1 LDEDSIPKQFN
12 ELEDRV
18 EQLVQTCHGL
28 KHAKLELEAKIRE
41 LEEGLRTKDATQQSY
56 MEEKSIIRSRI
67 DNVLGRLDE
76 VLDST

>member
-1 LDEDSIPKQFN
+1 MDEDSIPKQFKK
-12 ELEDRV
+12 LEDRV
-18 EQLVQTCHGL
+18 EQLVQTCHDL
-28 KHAKLELEAKIRE
+28 QHARLGLEAKIRE

>member
-1 LDEDSIPKQFN
+1 MDEDSIPKQFKQ
-12 ELEDRV
+12 LEDRV
-18 EQLVQTCHGL
+18 EQLVQTCQDL

>member
-1 LDEDSIPKQFN
+1 MDEDSIPKQFKK
-12 ELEDRV
+12 LEDRV
-18 EQLVQTCHGL
+18 EQLVQTCHDL

>member
-1 LDEDSIPKQFN
+1 LDEDSIPKQFKK
-12 ELEDRV
+12 LEDRV
-18 EQLVQTCHGL
+18 EQLVQTSQDL

>member
-1 LDEDSIPKQFN
+1 MDEDSIPKQFKK
-12 ELEDRV
+12 LEDRV
-18 EQLVQTCHGL
+18 EQLVQTSQDL